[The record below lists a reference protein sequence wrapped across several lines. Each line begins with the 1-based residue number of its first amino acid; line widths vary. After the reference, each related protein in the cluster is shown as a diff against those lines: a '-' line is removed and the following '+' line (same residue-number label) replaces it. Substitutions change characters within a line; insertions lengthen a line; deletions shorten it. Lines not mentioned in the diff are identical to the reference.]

1 MTATDIDNLPAK
13 DLDQFPDLASAAVAR
28 TRRDTAVGADL
39 DQHQV
44 PLDEVAVRKIEH
56 LDDGDDLLEL
66 LADLVKNTSVT
77 VDDKRYPGKL
87 GVLGL
92 THSQA
97 VDVEG
102 A

>member
-1 MTATDIDNLPAK
+1 MTAADIDNLPAK

-28 TRRDTAVGADL
+28 PRRDAAVGADL
-39 DQHQV
+39 DQHQI

-66 LADLVKNTSVT
+66 LADLIEDMSVT
-77 VDDKRYPGKL
+77 VDDKRHPRKL

-92 THSQA
+92 THRQA